1 MGRSFVCGNWKM
13 YVDLKETK
21 EIIKY
26 FKDQSLSLKLVDIV
40 LCPPYLYIPIL
51 SESFSATAIKI
62 GAQDVFWEEQGAYT
76 GEINADQICDF
87 ADYVIIGHSER
98 RQYFAETDEQ
108 INKKIKASLEAGLKP
123 IVCVGETLEDY
134 RAANHDVVT
143 NQLLDDLAG
152 INAEKGK
159 NIIIAY
165 EPVWAIGSD
174 KPADEM
180 YANQICLRI
189 RQAVSSLFG
198 KNQAKNTKILYGGS
212 VNSSNAAKFVA
223 QSEIDGLLVGG
234 ASVKPEEFYKI
245 VDSVSKVKT

>member
-1 MGRSFVCGNWKM
+1 MARPFVCGNWKM

-21 EIIKY
+21 EIIKF

-40 LCPPYLYIPIL
+40 LCPPYLYIPL
-51 SESFSATAIKI
+51 LADAFSATAIKI
-62 GAQDVFWEEQGAYT
+62 GAQDVFWEEKGAYT
-76 GEINADQICDF
+76 GAISPSEIADF

-143 NQLLDDLAG
+143 NQLLADLAG